1 MLSEHIVATTA
12 ERLKYAIEYRH
23 TTAAE
28 VSKATGI
35 SRGSLS
41 QYISGKFSP
50 KQDRIYVLAQHLRVS
65 PTWLM
70 GLDVPMEKKVF
81 HRATPIDEGLKKDI
95 DMFEAYKDLISRND
109 DLSNAFRNFANAM
122 VKVFT
127 TKEFDSNLLNKFH
140 ALSPEHQTMVMG
152 MINGFY
158 MEDIK
163 KAPSVDGEGD
173 SATQKGT
180 PSLK

>member
-1 MLSEHIVATTA
+1 
-12 ERLKYAIEYRH
+12 
-23 TTAAE
+23 
-28 VSKATGI
+28 
-35 SRGSLS
+35 
-41 QYISGKFSP
+41 
-50 KQDRIYVLAQHLRVS
+50 
-65 PTWLM
+65 
-70 GLDVPMEKKVF
+70 
-81 HRATPIDEGLKKDI
+81 
-95 DMFEAYKDLISRND
+95 
-109 DLSNAFRNFANAM
+109 M

-127 TKEFDSNLLNKFH
+127 TKEFDSDLLNKFH
-140 ALSPEHQTMVMG
+140 TLSPEHQTMVMG